1 VLAPDAGASAAPH
14 RDRASPDGPRSGC
27 WVHDGHD
34 RIGVRVIDHGH
45 GTPEPRSGGE
55 HARRLIDAANCE
67 VIVEL
72 LLLNG
77 PNLGIL
83 GRRQPEI
90 YGTDTL
96 ADIEATVGQEVAE
109 RGWTVTAVQRE
120 CEGELVAAVQDSYH
134 TVGAIVNPG
143 ALMIAGWSL
152 RDALANYP
160 RPWIEVHLSNV
171 CSREQFR
178 HESVIA
184 PLASGVIVG
193 LGALGYRLAAR
204 ALMATVPAV

>member
-1 VLAPDAGASAAPH
+1 MS
-14 RDRASPDGPRSGC
+14 
-27 WVHDGHD
+27 
-34 RIGVRVIDHGH
+34 
-45 GTPEPRSGGE
+45 
-55 HARRLIDAANCE
+55 
-67 VIVEL
+67 EL

-83 GRRQPEI
+83 GRRQPEV
-90 YGTDTL
+90 YGTATL
-96 ADIEATVGQEVAE
+96 ADIADAVADEVAG
-109 RGWTVTAVQRE
+109 RGWKVVSIQDESEAR
-120 CEGELVAAVQDSYH
+120 LIHAVQDNYSA
-134 TVGAIVNPG
+134 VGAIVNPG

-171 CSREQFR
+171 WAREQFR
-178 HESVIA
+178 HESVLA

-204 ALMATVPAV
+204 ALLELVAG

>member
-1 VLAPDAGASAAPH
+1 MSDV
-14 RDRASPDGPRSGC
+14 
-27 WVHDGHD
+27 
-34 RIGVRVIDHGH
+34 
-45 GTPEPRSGGE
+45 
-55 HARRLIDAANCE
+55 
-67 VIVEL
+67 

-83 GRRQPEI
+83 GRREPEI

-96 ADIEATVGQEVAE
+96 DDIARAVGEEIAGRGWRVVAE
-109 RGWTVTAVQRE
+109 QHD
-120 CEGELVAAVQDSYH
+120 CEGALIRAIQDNYD

-160 RPWIEVHLSNV
+160 RPFVEVHLSNV
-171 CSREQFR
+171 WARESFR
-178 HESVIA
+178 HDSVIA

-193 LGALGYRLAAR
+193 LGSLGYRLAAR
-204 ALMATVPAV
+204 ALVATVR